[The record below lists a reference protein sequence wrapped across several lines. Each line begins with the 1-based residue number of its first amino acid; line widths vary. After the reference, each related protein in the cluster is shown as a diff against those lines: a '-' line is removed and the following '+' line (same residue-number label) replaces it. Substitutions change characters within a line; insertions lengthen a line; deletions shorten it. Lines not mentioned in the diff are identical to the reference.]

1 MYEYSR
7 VARGGEFAGWGGLLW
22 PGAAALSVDAES
34 ALNPSLVPLMPTL
47 WQGRWAGGG
56 VAFAGES
63 VDPRGPA
70 LAGLPEG
77 ARLRDGIP
85 CWRRPSGA
93 PEAL

>member
-1 MYEYSR
+1 MLVLAACDTRNMGITSR
-7 VARGGEFAGWGGLLW
+7 MR
-22 PGAAALSVDAES
+22 ALS
-34 ALNPSLVPLMPTL
+34 PVPLMPTL

-56 VAFAGES
+56 IAFAGES

-93 PEAL
+93 PEAP